1 MNWDGINSSHGV
13 DFHCKIQIHWNRTY
27 HIGNCDWDDDDVNSD
42 NENDNDKKYSLIE
55 QMAVESFITP
65 NSSLKWL
72 SFRTYGKK
80 INKKWQ
86 LARRKKLSSH
96 SPFQLLCDDILH
108 LLQNF
113 SRICCCLTFSL
124 FVSPN
129 CAFSTEN
136 NTWRNDAGTMHVCI
150 CICVCAWVV
159 TVRLHVYE
167 NVTNKFSEKRNHNSS
182 FWTTKR
188 NSLVSKIEI
197 TEYTHTEQMKWQK
210 GKNTHK
216 NVCVLC
222 SVNYPS
228 LASYMQFGCCSHN

>member
-1 MNWDGINSSHGV
+1 
-13 DFHCKIQIHWNRTY
+13 
-27 HIGNCDWDDDDVNSD
+27 
-42 NENDNDKKYSLIE
+42 
-55 QMAVESFITP
+55 MAVESFITP

-197 TEYTHTEQMKWQK
+197 TEYTHTQSKWNDRREK
-210 GKNTHK
+210 THIKTFAFCVVSIIRLSRHTCNLDVVHTIKFRNFLFLDFRERKNRMEKH
-216 NVCVLC
+216 
-222 SVNYPS
+222 
-228 LASYMQFGCCSHN
+228 